1 MGIDETPAVRNGNI
15 ELAIVAQAATD
26 LSQMRV
32 LLSTRKMLDDMVGY
46 NEVEAPVWK
55 REFRPEH
62 LGELIPRTHP
72 FCVDNTDGE
81 STGFAEPQLGEIGCN
96 VIRARP
102 EIEHGGT
109 GRRSDDSRQH
119 RNLLRF

>member
-26 LSQMRV
+26 FSQMRV

-62 LGELIPRTHP
+62 LGELIHHP

-81 STGFAEPQLGEIGCN
+81 STGFADP
-96 VIRARP
+96 
-102 EIEHGGT
+102 
-109 GRRSDDSRQH
+109 
-119 RNLLRF
+119 NLEK